1 VAFGDCQPEKRL
13 LEGKTNFKLNFF
25 LLTNFKVKVGLSNK
39 AMFLLERLA
48 NRQRQSASAP
58 PILDV
63 IGIFEKI
70 KKFYFSDKTSI
81 MIALKIMKCC

>member
-1 VAFGDCQPEKRL
+1 
-13 LEGKTNFKLNFF
+13 
-25 LLTNFKVKVGLSNK
+25 LTNFKVKVGLSNK

-70 KKFYFSDKTSI
+70 KNFYFPDKTSI